1 MHHAAQA
8 YGKVAK
14 QTSSPRDLEADLLL
28 KAAAR
33 LQAISDNWDTKAREV
48 DGALLFNRRLWS
60 IFVTSVTEQ
69 ANPLPAQVRQNVAN
83 LGIFVM
89 NHTLSLMAEPK
100 REKLAHADQ
109 HQSRAGGRPH
119 GPLKLERRAR
129 PRFSQR

>member
-48 DGALLFNRRLWS
+48 DGALLYNRRLWS

-69 ANPLPAQVRQNVAN
+69 AHPLPAQVRQNIAN

-100 REKLAHADQ
+100 REKLAPLININRELA
-109 HQSRAGGRPH
+109 AGLMGR
-119 GPLKLERRAR
+119 
-129 PRFSQR
+129 

>member
-69 ANPLPAQVRQNVAN
+69 AHPLPAQVRQNIAN

-89 NHTLSLMAEPK
+89 NHTLALMAEPK
-100 REKLAHADQ
+100 REKLAPLININRE
-109 HQSRAGGRPH
+109 RAAGLMGR
-119 GPLKLERRAR
+119 
-129 PRFSQR
+129 

>member
-1 MHHAAQA
+1 MHHATQA

-28 KAAAR
+28 KAAAQ

-48 DGALLFNRRLWS
+48 DGALLYNRRLWS
-60 IFVTSVTEQ
+60 ILVTAVTEQ

-89 NHTLSLMAEPK
+89 NHTMSLMAEPK
-100 REKLAHADQ
+100 REKLGTLITINRELAAGLMG
-109 HQSRAGGRPH
+109 RA
-119 GPLKLERRAR
+119 A
-129 PRFSQR
+129 